1 MKLIHQLLRLKTDFE
16 RIFFDSESQVLQGK
30 KRSTLVALT
39 AILFFTLVALSFA
52 IGGIENLRKR
62 TQNPFTNWVNLSIKS
77 MYIADQL
84 ENIKNRYEGEE
95 IRDKLKIKQVNGWAK
110 FSLNMFS
117 MSYNPLKD
125 SPDSL
130 LFDNIWGRNLDEEDP
145 LINNILSEENKV
157 WYNEEKIRDGL
168 SSCEIVLA
176 KSVAKQLGFDLE
188 NIIKKHIFIEIG
200 SMPIPIE
207 VVGIVER
214 LPEFCNF
221 ACATSLYNFQT
232 SCSEYLTVNNYQQK
246 ENVFKFLGHS
256 ETSVEQLNQLASN
269 FFSQLRSVDVY
280 LKEEK
285 YPVGK
290 HLWSEFSV
298 VFPGSQIPVRDSV
311 MQFLQHTNENKAG
324 LFDFAKVECNN
335 ACNTL
340 DNDNFNYL
348 AFNFEKL
355 KHIRDFQQDVDNEF
369 NVEIDMTRVENG
381 ENFYRVSLLTRFMAT
396 VLLIF
401 AVLSIVLFINS
412 LLKSHLSKVRP
423 NLGTLKAFGLNN
435 RSLNKQYSKI
445 ILYFLLQAVI
455 ISFTLAVL
463 VGLLEQYL
471 SEESLYN
478 LINIYIFLSILA
490 ITVVSVLLSLRTI
503 KKILGGTPGN
513 LIYKR

>member
-16 RIFFDSESQVLQGK
+16 RIFFDSESQILQGK
-30 KRSTLVALT
+30 KSSTLVALT

-95 IRDKLKIKQVNGWAK
+95 VRDKLKIKQVNGWAK

-117 MSYNPLKD
+117 TSYNPLKD

-145 LINNILSEENKV
+145 LIDNILSKENKV
-157 WYNEEKIRDGL
+157 WYNDVKIQDGL
-168 SSCEIVLA
+168 SSCEIILT
-176 KSVAKQLGFDLE
+176 KSVAKQLGVDTTE
-188 NIIKKHIFIEIG
+188 NYIFIEIDG
-200 SMPIPIE
+200 KPIPIE
-207 VVGIVER
+207 VVGVVDR

-232 SCSEYLTVNNYQQK
+232 SCSKYLTVNDYQQK

-269 FFSQLRSVDVY
+269 FFSRLRSVDVY

-298 VFPGSQIPVRDSV
+298 VFPEV
-311 MQFLQHTNENKAG
+311 K
-324 LFDFAKVECNN
+324 
-335 ACNTL
+335 
-340 DNDNFNYL
+340 
-348 AFNFEKL
+348 
-355 KHIRDFQQDVDNEF
+355 
-369 NVEIDMTRVENG
+369 
-381 ENFYRVSLLTRFMAT
+381 
-396 VLLIF
+396 
-401 AVLSIVLFINS
+401 
-412 LLKSHLSKVRP
+412 
-423 NLGTLKAFGLNN
+423 
-435 RSLNKQYSKI
+435 
-445 ILYFLLQAVI
+445 
-455 ISFTLAVL
+455 
-463 VGLLEQYL
+463 
-471 SEESLYN
+471 
-478 LINIYIFLSILA
+478 
-490 ITVVSVLLSLRTI
+490 SLREIPSYSSYCIRMKI
-503 KKILGGTPGN
+503 KSDFLILLRLNVIMLATH
-513 LIYKR
+513 